1 MMTTGQQAVTI
12 ILMALCVVLTRAL
25 PFLLFRSK
33 ESTPRFVTYLS
44 GYLPSA
50 VFGMLVIYCLK
61 DVQFLSGTHGLPQL
75 LGILVCVLIHLW
87 RKNMFVTIAG
97 GTVCYMLMTHYLF

>member
-1 MMTTGQQAVTI
+1 MMTTSQQVITI
-12 ILMALCVVLTRAL
+12 LLMALCVVLTRAL

-44 GYLPSA
+44 DYLPSA

-61 DVQFLSGTHGLPQL
+61 DINFLSGTHGAPQM
-75 LGILVCVLIHLW
+75 LGVLICVLFHLLW
-87 RKNMFVTIAG
+87 KNMFVTIAG
-97 GTVCYMLMTHYLF
+97 GTISYMLMIHFLF